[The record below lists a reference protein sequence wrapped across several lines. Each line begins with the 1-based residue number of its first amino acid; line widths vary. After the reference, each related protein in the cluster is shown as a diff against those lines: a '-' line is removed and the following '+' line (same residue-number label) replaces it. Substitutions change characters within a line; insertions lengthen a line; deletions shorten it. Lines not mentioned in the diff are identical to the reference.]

1 MKAHK
6 AVTQEVLDEAIG
18 SLPLLGI
25 IKAQFE
31 GLSEEHRRRIDGA
44 RQQIADPS
52 VQFLK
57 EGVDTIDFII
67 DSAKHLAQCE
77 LMLRLDA
84 EARAKVAERKQA
96 SRSKP

>member
-18 SLPLLGI
+18 GLPLMGMV
-25 IKAQFE
+25 KQTFE
-31 GLSEEHRRRIDGA
+31 GLSEEHERRIKGA
-44 RQQIADPS
+44 RKQLADPS
-52 VQFLK
+52 YQFLN
-57 EGVDTIDFII
+57 EGVDPVDFII
-67 DSAKHLAQCE
+67 DSAKQLAKCE
-77 LMLRLDA
+77 LMLELDK